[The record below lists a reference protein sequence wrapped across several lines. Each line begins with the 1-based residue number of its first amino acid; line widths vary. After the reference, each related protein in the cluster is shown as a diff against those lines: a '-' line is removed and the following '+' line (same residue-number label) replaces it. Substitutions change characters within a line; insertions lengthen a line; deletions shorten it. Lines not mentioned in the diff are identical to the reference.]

1 MDDNSQDHGEELFP
15 HPCKR
20 PPRKCRQERFLR
32 HFEMQSAGKL
42 DNFCGGRNANTTYR
56 CRPRF
61 WSSVAGSGILG
72 QGGGAITQPVSQ
84 TNYMHEL
91 SKGYMNKRRN
101 EKTAQR
107 RRRRRQGQKK
117 PTASEMGEGRTPEV
131 SELSAV
137 LRMRGMN
144 TAPSIVRRDGRR
156 RGREGECA
164 NWRGGRAAGEGG
176 RRRLLTN
183 EPLTHSLARSRSD
196 IGRHALQNCQ
206 ATQCV

>member
-1 MDDNSQDHGEELFP
+1 MLLDDNSQNHGEERFP

-72 QGGGAITQPVSQ
+72 QGGRCDHATCSANL
-84 TNYMHEL
+84 NYMHEL

-107 RRRRRQGQKK
+107 RRRRRQGQKNQQRPRWGRGGGGERAVSGVAHARDEYGSIHCQEGAK
-117 PTASEMGEGRTPEV
+117 EREGGGMRELAGRASSGRGRTE
-131 SELSAV
+131 EAF
-137 LRMRGMN
+137 
-144 TAPSIVRRDGRR
+144 D
-156 RGREGECA
+156 E
-164 NWRGGRAAGEGG
+164 
-176 RRRLLTN
+176 
-183 EPLTHSLARSRSD
+183 
-196 IGRHALQNCQ
+196 
-206 ATQCV
+206 